1 MPDPGEGCG
10 PYHPDSRLLP
20 GNWQLRQA
28 AVSRDNHDTISMVA
42 IDSHGHLASGSSSNG
57 LDAQVISRLC
67 LQLYVSHSLS
77 LAAWSLILQSFAAGR
92 AVLAPGCMMEPSPLA
107 LLDGLAVKG

>member
-1 MPDPGEGCG
+1 MPAASQVTGLPSGFIAKDVDGC
-10 PYHPDSRLLP
+10 
-20 GNWQLRQA
+20 
-28 AVSRDNHDTISMVA
+28 
-42 IDSHGHLASGSSSNG
+42 
-57 LDAQVISRLC
+57 SRLC

-107 LLDGLAVKG
+107 LLDGLAVKGCSWLCWHSPASPPICWNLKVLQA